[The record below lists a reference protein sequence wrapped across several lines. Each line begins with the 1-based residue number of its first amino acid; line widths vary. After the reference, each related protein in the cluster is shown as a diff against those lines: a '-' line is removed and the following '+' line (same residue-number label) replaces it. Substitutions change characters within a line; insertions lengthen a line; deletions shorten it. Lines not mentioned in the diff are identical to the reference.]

1 MHCLGFRLDDTDAV
15 VSAGQTAATV
25 KGTVSEL
32 GDGSSGVTGMP
43 VLTNIEILSS
53 DETCEEATIP
63 HLCVEPS
70 AVDQAPSPATPPTSH
85 ATNISSSVLGLT
97 GIFIFDTKL
106 CSAVFPRNKAFRRE
120 RAAHQFCPQK
130 FQSCTVERYTA

>member
-15 VSAGQTAATV
+15 VSAGQAAATV

-32 GDGSSGVTGMP
+32 GDGSSGVTGTP

-63 HLCVEPS
+63 PLCVEPL

-85 ATNISSSVLGLT
+85 ATIISSSVLGLT
-97 GIFIFDTKL
+97 VE
-106 CSAVFPRNKAFRRE
+106 SSRAVNCQECKRCNKMNPQHASFKDRE
-120 RAAHQFCPQK
+120 GR
-130 FQSCTVERYTA
+130 